1 MNTLAPFAAVISPPF
16 SSANANSNVDGLATT
31 LAPYS
36 PAAMLSYVTVSAVTL
51 NCAPPIGRF
60 TLLGSRTITGTA
72 TVSPGCASTSW
83 ISHATAPSGSEI
95 TEVVL
100 SLTGY
105 VVVVSVV
112 VDVDVDVVSVSV
124 DTVVFVVVSVES
136 VVVVDVDV
144 VVSSS
149 TMIAPFMKL
158 ILAVISSPFESD
170 TNASVHST
178 GYLPGFAFSATL

>member
-95 TEVVL
+95 TEVVA
-100 SLTGY
+100 
-105 VVVVSVV
+105 VV

-124 DTVVFVVVSVES
+124 DTVVVVVVVSVES

-170 TNASVHST
+170 TNTSVHST

>member
-16 SSANANSNVDGLATT
+16 SSANANSNVDGLATI

-95 TEVVL
+95 TEVVA
-100 SLTGY
+100 
-105 VVVVSVV
+105 VV

>member
-60 TLLGSRTITGTA
+60 TSLGSRTITGTA
-72 TVSPGCASTSW
+72 TVSPACASTSW
-83 ISHATAPSGSEI
+83 ISHATAPSGSET

-124 DTVVFVVVSVES
+124 DTVVVVVSVES

-158 ILAVISSPFESD
+158 ILEVISSPFESD

>member
-95 TEVVL
+95 TEVVA
-100 SLTGY
+100 
-105 VVVVSVV
+105 VV

-124 DTVVFVVVSVES
+124 DTVVVVVVSVES

>member
-16 SSANANSNVDGLATT
+16 SSANANSNVDGLATI

-95 TEVVL
+95 TEVVA
-100 SLTGY
+100 
-105 VVVVSVV
+105 VV

-124 DTVVFVVVSVES
+124 SVSVDTVVVVVVVVVSVES